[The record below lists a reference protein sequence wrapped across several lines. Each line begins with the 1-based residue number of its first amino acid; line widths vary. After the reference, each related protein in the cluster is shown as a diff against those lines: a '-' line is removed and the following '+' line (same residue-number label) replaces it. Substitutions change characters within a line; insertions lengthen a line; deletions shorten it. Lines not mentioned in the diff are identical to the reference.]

1 MTFKVSLTIDADGKA
16 AVQEVKRVEQAQR
29 GAAKASDE
37 LGRKSRTAA
46 GGVSTLG
53 GSASGAGGQVDEMA
67 DANRRAAGSLGNLV
81 AQGNDVLT
89 MLIAGQDPMQ
99 LAIQQGTQINQV
111 WGQMGVSGK
120 GAFKAIGGALMSML
134 SPINLITIGSIAA
147 AGAMASWFASGEEE
161 AASFE
166 DAMSDLE
173 AAMSAYAD
181 ASEAAEVGTDELRA
195 KFGEAVVEVRR
206 LLEEQR
212 EAARRDMKFQIKAVI
227 ETDLDESALDLPRF
241 DFGDQRSLAKDFD
254 LSLFGFDAS
263 ARRERQSLVN
273 AVLNDY
279 AELARAAEGSVSQQ
293 VAAVETL
300 IGSFTRAAQASGEIS
315 KSENDRI
322 LKLQELLMKLRELQ
336 ALEPDQGAIP
346 TAQREAYQE
355 YYQSRIQGEEFLQ
368 SARDR
373 EAAALEQI
381 YGLNSQTRIESDA
394 NVAAVRE
401 MLGELESQVERQRLI
416 AQHGEDSAEVAAHR
430 AAAERAVLEETL
442 ATYEASEA
450 LTEEARATLS
460 ILQAI
465 SGIDVS
471 SGIWDGASAAS
482 AMAANL
488 GAAVAQMN
496 ALRGAAVASARVS
509 AQRAQNR
516 LDTVGDPAARAG
528 GEAVIDFRESLDDG
542 GYGLISGGRAGEL
555 AAAEAD
561 VRTAAEEAER
571 LNQAANAA
579 DTEYRKLQSTL
590 AGGGSGRR
598 GRSGGRGASAAQ
610 KERDAVA
617 DLIGTLEDQ
626 LAILRETDPIQKE
639 MLRNREVLKAA
650 TDAERAAVRDL
661 IEAHADEEEA
671 LERKGELTDFL
682 KSEGY
687 DLFTSATQGVDA
699 LTAAANRAVEA
710 LADMVFQAILLGEGP
725 LAGLFGGTG
734 LLTGLAESVAGSLLG
749 KGGAAPQ
756 TRAAGGIVGEDSAL
770 QRLAAG
776 GMVDTTPRRSA
787 QRPTEWRTID
797 ARAAGGMIYGKG
809 GGTSDDNLTWT
820 SNGEY
825 VVNARSTARN
835 RGLLERINAGEEFPA
850 LAQGGMVGGGG
861 SGGGGAMA
869 VSFTVENRSSA
880 PVAGEV
886 QEVAAPGGGRAYK
899 MVLADMVGDAMATP
913 GGGARRQLRQ
923 GYGIKPRGTRR

>member
-1 MTFKVSLTIDADGKA
+1 MTFKVSLKIDADGKE

-53 GSASGAGGQVDEMA
+53 GSASGAGGQVDVMA
-67 DANRRAAGSLGNLV
+67 DANRRAAGSMGNLV
-81 AQGNDVLT
+81 AQGNDVIT

-111 WGQMGVSGK
+111 WGQMGVKGK
-120 GAFKAIGGALMSML
+120 DAFRLVGGAIMSMM

-147 AGAMASWFASGEEE
+147 AGAMTQWFSSGAEE
-161 AASFE
+161 AKTFE
-166 DAMSDLE
+166 EILSELE
-173 AAMSAYAD
+173 EAMSAYTEA
-181 ASEAAEVGTDELRA
+181 ANAAEVGTDELRA
-195 KFGEAVVEVRR
+195 KFGEAAGEVRR
-206 LLEEQR
+206 LLEEQKA
-212 EAARRDMKFQIKAVI
+212 AARRDVTFKIKARI
-227 ETDLDESALDLPRF
+227 EADIDESLFGRGDESALHRMAQE
-241 DFGDQRSLAKDFD
+241 FGV
-254 LSLFGFDAS
+254 SLFDPDPEVIR
-263 ARRERQSLVN
+263 ARRGMVN
-273 AVLNDY
+273 EVLSDY
-279 AELARAAEGSVSQQ
+279 AELARAADGSVTQQ
-293 VAAVETL
+293 AAAVETL
-300 IGSFTRAAQASGEIS
+300 VGSYTRAAQASGEIT

-322 LKLQELLMKLRELQ
+322 LALQELLLKLREME
-336 ALEPDQGAIP
+336 ALEPAEGAIP
-346 TAQREAYQE
+346 AAQREAYQQ
-355 YYQSRIQGEEFLQ
+355 YYQSRIQGEEYLQ
-368 SARDR
+368 RMRER
-373 EAAALEQI
+373 EASALEEI
-381 YGLNSQTRIESDA
+381 YGLYARTRIESDA
-394 NVAAVRE
+394 NVAAAGE
-401 MLGELESQVERQRLI
+401 MLGELEGQVELQRLI
-416 AQHGEDSAEVAAHR
+416 AQHGEDSAQVAENR
-430 AAAERAVLEETL
+430 VAAERAAFEETL
-442 ATYEASEA
+442 ATMDASEGLQEA
-450 LTEEARATLS
+450 LRAAFD
-460 ILQAI
+460 QAQALA
-465 SGIDVS
+465 SLDVS

-749 KGGAAPQ
+749 KGG
-756 TRAAGGIVGEDSAL
+756 IVGEDPAL

-787 QRPTEWRTID
+787 QRPTEWRSID

-861 SGGGGAMA
+861 SGGGGALA

-923 GYGIKPRGTRR
+923 GFGIKPRGTKR